1 MGLGS
6 TRGRGPQSRGGSP
19 PSQDEG
25 ECNSTA
31 QKSLWERVEHSTA
44 SMKRLLPAHIH
55 HPPLSCVLLLP
66 SLLLGKRQRCRLHF
80 KLHHTTSTV
89 TINLVILLLP
99 CQVTA
104 IPMFAFCSL
113 PDIGSC
119 ASLAASGCAVIQQK
133 QGETPGQREG
143 QEGHA

>member
-1 MGLGS
+1 M
-6 TRGRGPQSRGGSP
+6 RGRGPRSRGGSP
-19 PSQDEG
+19 PSQDKG
-25 ECNSTA
+25 ECSSTA

-44 SMKRLLPAHIH
+44 PMMLPAHIH

-80 KLHHTTSTV
+80 KLHHTTSTA
-89 TINLVILLLP
+89 TINLVIPLLP
-99 CQVTA
+99 RQVTT

-119 ASLAASGCAVIQQK
+119 ASLAPSGSAVIQQK

-143 QEGHA
+143 QEGRA